1 MSIVTFTGPI
11 KAGDVL
17 NTTGTTAGT
26 IKNVGFVIM
35 AQTNTV
41 TLTQAGAATALATNI
56 VIPANSHIVNIHILA
71 FDAFSGASPTIS
83 VGTSATA
90 TELVAA
96 TTASA
101 VGLLSLTPGTDKTRT
116 QKWSNI
122 GTSDAIIYVLAGNT
136 GTGTFDMLVRYI
148 QAENA

>member
-26 IKNVGFVIM
+26 IKNVGFVTM
-35 AQTNTV
+35 VQTNTV

-56 VIPANSHIVNIHILA
+56 VIPANSHILNIQLLI
-71 FDAFSGASPTIS
+71 FDAFSGTATLS

-96 TTASA
+96 TATSA
-101 VGLLSLTPGTDKTRT
+101 VGLLGLTPGTDKTRT
-116 QKWSNI
+116 QKWSNT
-122 GTSDAIIYVLAGNT
+122 GTADSIIYVLAGST
-136 GTGTFDMLVRYI
+136 GTGTFDIVVRYI

>member
-26 IKNVGFVIM
+26 IKNVGFVVM

-71 FDAFSGASPTIS
+71 FDAFSGTSTLS

-96 TTASA
+96 TSVTA

-122 GTSDAIIYVLAGNT
+122 GTSDAIIYVLAGGT
-136 GTGTFDMLVRYI
+136 GTGTFDILVRYI

>member
-26 IKNVGFVIM
+26 IKNVGFVVM
-35 AQTNTV
+35 SQTNNT
-41 TLTQAGAATALATNI
+41 TLTQAGITTATATNI
-56 VIPANSHIVNIHILA
+56 VIPANSHIINIQLLV
-71 FDAFSGASPTIS
+71 FDAFSSSGTIS
-83 VGTSATA
+83 IGTSATA

-96 TTASA
+96 TSVSA
-101 VGLLSLTPGTDKTRT
+101 VGLLSLTPGTSKTVT
-116 QKWSNI
+116 QKWSNM
-122 GTSDAIIYVLAGNT
+122 GTTDSIVYVLSSVT
-136 GTGTFDMLVRYI
+136 GTGTFDIIVRYI